1 MQSFIS
7 LICIQ
12 HSKKLLRSA
21 IFNDTLFLQRNDV
34 MDYSLMVA
42 VDEVRISI
50 SIPPSPNP
58 LPSSLTYSFLLTPT
72 PQARKELVVG
82 IIDVVRTYTWDKKLE
97 SWIKDR
103 GFAGGGR
110 NRPTVTSPKEYK
122 SRFREA
128 MNRYILQAPNSWH
141 QPLDGRP
148 RRDSRGIVVGGE
160 RTQGLG

>member
-1 MQSFIS
+1 
-7 LICIQ
+7 LILLQ
-12 HSKKLLRSA
+12 HSKKLLRAA

-42 VDEVRISI
+42 VDE
-50 SIPPSPNP
+50 
-58 LPSSLTYSFLLTPT
+58 
-72 PQARKELVVG
+72 ARKELVVG

-122 SRFREA
+122 NRFREA

-141 QPLDGRP
+141 QWQDQQTKSVQTRNVDQMP
-148 RRDSRGIVVGGE
+148 GGLVE
-160 RTQGLG
+160 HKSEA